1 MLEFSSGSLPPFPPF
16 RGCATDDKDAGGD
29 DEGVPGD
36 PEKKMFEYETFLEIK
51 RIVSIKKYGSAAALL
66 IGFPEQSSIKKV
78 SHCLSK
84 DFLSFAV
91 TYFVPK
97 FNDDQ

>member
-1 MLEFSSGSLPPFPPF
+1 MKVFQVIL
-16 RGCATDDKDAGGD
+16 R
-29 DEGVPGD
+29 
-36 PEKKMFEYETFLEIK
+36 KKMFEYETFLEIK

-66 IGFPEQSSIKKV
+66 IGFAEQSSIKKV

-84 DFLSFAV
+84 DFLSIAV

-97 FNDDQ
+97 FNDDQLLLSNQSRS

>member
-1 MLEFSSGSLPPFPPF
+1 MLEF
-16 RGCATDDKDAGGD
+16 
-29 DEGVPGD
+29 
-36 PEKKMFEYETFLEIK
+36 ETFLEINK
-51 RIVSIKKYGSAAALL
+51 IVSIKKYGSAAVLL

-84 DFLSFAV
+84 DFLSIAV